1 MNTSASS
8 VAVPSVHRLEGAGG
22 PPRFAKPWSQRWLA
36 TKLLRAYNR
45 LRRMLLKPSP
55 AKLVNFEGL
64 REIQKI
70 AYIPNDINEHLEL
83 IFAET
88 LAVRPAL
95 IVEMGVRGGT
105 TTLVFEKVA
114 SLCQASIVS
123 VDLDD
128 CSSVCDYDKW
138 HFFRG
143 DDVRFAGDFDAFC
156 REHNIRNAVDVLY
169 IDTSHYYEHTVQEI
183 AAWFPLLAPN
193 AKVLFHDTNMKLM
206 GPRKDGCFEVAWDNH
221 RGVIRAIEEYLS
233 VQIDETR
240 EWTDYA
246 GGWLIRHYPNCNGLT
261 ILHRVDRTC
270 PTENIGR
277 K

>member
-1 MNTSASS
+1 MSVSS
-8 VAVPSVHRLEGAGG
+8 VPSVRGLDGAGG
-22 PPRFAKPWSQRWLA
+22 PPQFARPWSQRWLA

-45 LRRMLLKPSP
+45 LRRMLLKSSP
-55 AKLVNFEGL
+55 AKVAHFEGL

-70 AYIPNDINEHLEL
+70 ASVPNDINEHLEL

-88 LAVRPAL
+88 LAVQPTL

-114 SLCQASIVS
+114 ELCQASVVS

-128 CSSVCDYDKW
+128 CSSVSSSSKW
-138 HFFRG
+138 YFFRG
-143 DDVRFAGDFDAFC
+143 DDVRFAGDFKKFC
-156 REHNIRNAVDVLY
+156 AERNIPNAVDVLY

-193 AKVLFHDTNMKLM
+193 AKVLFHDTNMQLM
-206 GPRKDGCFEVAWDNH
+206 GPRKDGCFEVAWDNR

-233 VQIDETR
+233 IQIDESR

-246 GGWLIRHYPNCNGLT
+246 QGWLIRHYPNCNGLT
-261 ILHRVDRTC
+261 ILQRVDPTS
-270 PTENIGR
+270 PTENLCR
-277 K
+277 V